1 MMSSAQATATKEL
14 PTLRKGDKGGAV
26 KLLQNIL
33 ISLGY
38 MDKNL
43 STGNFLEQ
51 TDFAVRNFQNGYN
64 LTVDGV
70 VGSKTWDLLGGV
82 LWD

>member
-1 MMSSAQATATKEL
+1 MMSSAQATVTKEL

-38 MDKNL
+38 LDKNL
-43 STGNFLEQ
+43 CNI
-51 TDFAVRNFQNGYN
+51 
-64 LTVDGV
+64 
-70 VGSKTWDLLGGV
+70 
-82 LWD
+82 